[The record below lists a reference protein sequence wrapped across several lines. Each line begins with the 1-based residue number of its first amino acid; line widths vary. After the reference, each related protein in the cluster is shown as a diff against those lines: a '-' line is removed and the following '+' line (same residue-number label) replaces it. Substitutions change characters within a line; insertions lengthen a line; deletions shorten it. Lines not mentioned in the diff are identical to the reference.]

1 MILIVDANVV
11 ISALIRDG
19 KSRELLIY
27 SPFTFYSPDSLLESI
42 EKYKDEFVKK
52 SGLTQ
57 KEFEVVLNFIL
68 KRIIIVK
75 KEEYESQLM
84 RANEIMGH
92 IDVEDVAYVALA
104 LFIEGSVIWSDD
116 AHFQEQDEIEVYRTE
131 DVVRRIEGGF

>member
-52 SGLTQ
+52 SGLTLE
-57 KEFEVVLNFIL
+57 EFEVVLNFIL

-116 AHFQEQDEIEVYRTE
+116 AHFQKQDEIQVYRTE

>member
-52 SGLTQ
+52 SGLTLE
-57 KEFEVVLNFIL
+57 EFEVVLNFIL